1 MMNEPVI
8 EIQNLSVDYGTT
20 IALKN
25 VDLTVRKGD
34 IFGII
39 GPNGGGKSTL
49 LKAILGLVQP
59 TQGTIRI
66 LGESP
71 ERGRRHI
78 GYVPQFAQFDREFP
92 ISVLD
97 VVLMGCL
104 SRKRRVSWYTK
115 DDRAAAMDALK
126 DVGMDK
132 FASQH
137 ISSLSGGQKQR
148 VFIARAFVVKPAIL
162 LLDEPTA
169 SVDQNIKESIYD
181 LLSRIQNRMTVV
193 LVTHDIGVVSSLVNR
208 IACLNQT
215 LFTHYDNKL
224 TPQMLEDAYRCPVDL
239 IAHGIP
245 HRVFEAHDNKE
256 HVQGSN

>member
-71 ERGRRHI
+71 ERGRSHI

-104 SRKRRVSWYTK
+104 SKKRRVSWYTK

-148 VFIARAFVVKPAIL
+148 VFIARAFVVKPKIL